1 MEPKKVA
8 SSGEIQNKKEKNL
21 KIIQWEDYEQELVR
35 LCSLTSALNEAKEK
49 KELVQQKLQ
58 SFIQVKFWA
67 FFFLIVLV
75 SRISLL
81 FYIVCLLLKCIVS
94 VFLFITSSSRSF
106 VKWYLLLVV
115 GGRYPVELIE
125 VREAGPITRVIKKSS
140 TLLLVIY
147 CALVTPLVVLLL

>member
-58 SFIQVKFWA
+58 SFIQVKF
-67 FFFLIVLV
+67 
-75 SRISLL
+75 
-81 FYIVCLLLKCIVS
+81 
-94 VFLFITSSSRSF
+94 
-106 VKWYLLLVV
+106 
-115 GGRYPVELIE
+115 
-125 VREAGPITRVIKKSS
+125 
-140 TLLLVIY
+140 
-147 CALVTPLVVLLL
+147 